1 MRTFNA
7 TEISYLQGREGYVAR
22 GLLWLQPRDTATG
35 LRVGM
40 GFWTGEEDHTFTIAG
55 AARLYTGGGLLASI
69 DPIVMQAGL
78 VVRMQRVVLR
88 PLFAEVAQL
97 LRGYDPWR
105 APAEIH
111 RAFYNL
117 TTGALVAEP
126 RRVWKGVMD
135 QAPIQTP
142 AIGGE
147 SLVQVTLSSAAE
159 SLTRNLTLTRS
170 DAVQSQRGGDRF
182 YRYKDV
188 SGNVPVSWGEIRA
201 TAPAA
206 APVSPFPVGSFGR
219 GSNR

>member
-1 MRTFNA
+1 MRAFNA

-35 LRVGM
+35 LRVGL
-40 GFWTGEEDHTFTIAG
+40 GFWTGEEDATFTID
-55 AARLYTGGGLLASI
+55 AASRLYTGGGMLASI
-69 DPIVMQAGL
+69 DPIVMQSGL
-78 VVRMQRVVLR
+78 IVRMQRVVLR

-117 TTGALVAEP
+117 TTGALLAEP
-126 RRVWKGVMD
+126 RRVWKGVID
-135 QAPIQTP
+135 QAPVQTP

-147 SLVQVTLSSAAE
+147 SVVQVSLSSAAE
-159 SLTRNLTLTRS
+159 SLTRSLTLTRS

-188 SGNVPVSWGEIRA
+188 SGSVPVSWGEIRA
-201 TAPAA
+201 TLAVA
-206 APVSPFPVGSFGR
+206 APVLPTIPGGFGR
-219 GSNR
+219 GSQR